1 MDIFKKIASEL
12 EIGLKQV
19 ESSVKL
25 IDEGNTI
32 PFIARYRKEIT
43 GNLSDEVLR
52 ELDKKLYYY
61 RNLNE
66 RIEDV
71 KRLIDGQGKL
81 TEELEAKLNGAENL
95 QTVEDIYLPYRPKKR
110 TRATIA
116 EEKGLRPL
124 AEYILEGKGSQKEL
138 EDFSSSFIDE
148 DKEILTVEDAISYAK
163 DIIAGDMSENA
174 DIRTFIAKNAWKS
187 GAFRSSKSQEE
198 DPKKTYQ
205 NYYEFVGRLK
215 DLKAHMVL
223 ALFRGEKE
231 GILKLSL
238 ELDDDKN
245 IENIIRTYTKNK
257 NKNLDPIIEETAKD
271 SYTRLIF
278 SQIETQL
285 RKELKED
292 ADQKSIEVF
301 KENLSPYLMQA
312 PMKNRSILGMDPGYR
327 TGCKLAVIS
336 EFGEYLDND
345 KIFPTFSEEK
355 IKEAEKKVI
364 HLIEKYNIS
373 LIALGNGTASRE
385 TEKFIGNLL
394 KKLDRDIKYVIV
406 SESGASIYS
415 ASKLGTEE
423 FPDLDV
429 TVRGAISIAR
439 RLQDPLAELVK
450 IEPKHIGVGQ
460 YQHDINQKE
469 LDYALEGVV
478 EASVNKVGVDV
489 NTASISLLKYV
500 AGISEKN
507 ARAILEYKREKGK
520 IKTKNEISRVKG
532 IGPKTFQQCAGF
544 LRVPESDDPLD
555 NTGVHPESFEAARK
569 LLGEDLTKINIK
581 EKAEELKL
589 GELTLRD
596 IIEELKKPG
605 RDPRED
611 APKPH
616 LRSDV
621 LSLEDLE
628 VGMELTGTVRNVV
641 DFGAFVDI
649 GIGTD
654 GLVHISEIS
663 DKFIKHPS
671 DLLSVSDIVKVK
683 VIKIDKEREKVSLSM
698 K

>member
-1 MDIFKKIASEL
+1 MDIFKKIASDL

-32 PFIARYRKEIT
+32 PFIARYRKEVT

-52 ELDKKLYYY
+52 ELDKKLSYY

-71 KRLIDGQGKL
+71 KRLIEGQGKL
-81 TEELEAKLNGAENL
+81 TEELEAKLNGAETL

-148 DKEILTVEDAISYAK
+148 EKEILTFEDAISYAK
-163 DIIAGDMSENA
+163 DIMAGDMSENA

-187 GAFRSSKSQEE
+187 GAFRSSKSQE

-205 NYYEFVGRLK
+205 NYYEFAGRLK

-231 GILKLSL
+231 GLLKLSL
-238 ELDDDKN
+238 ELDDEKN

-394 KKLDRDIKYVIV
+394 KKLDKDIKYVIV

-469 LDYALEGVV
+469 LDSALDGVV

-507 ARAILEYKREKGK
+507 ARAILKYKREKGK
-520 IKTKNEISRVKG
+520 IKTKNEISKVKG

>member
-52 ELDKKLYYY
+52 ELDKKLSYY

-71 KRLIDGQGKL
+71 KRLIEGQGKL
-81 TEELEAKLNGAENL
+81 TEELEAKLNGAETL

-138 EDFSSSFIDE
+138 HNFASSFIDE
-148 DKEILTVEDAISYAK
+148 EKEILTFEDAISYAK
-163 DIIAGDMSENA
+163 DIMAGDMSENA
-174 DIRTFIAKNAWKS
+174 DIRTFIAKNAWKT
-187 GAFRSSKSQEE
+187 GVFKSCKGQEE

-205 NYYEFVGRLK
+205 NYYEFVGKLK

-231 GILKLSL
+231 GLLKLSL
-238 ELDDDKN
+238 ELDDEKN

-469 LDYALEGVV
+469 LDSALEGVV